1 MPVHELEAELRKE
14 LDRLF
19 EVFDWQTKI
28 LVLSFSLEIIV
39 RSISE
44 KR

>member
-19 EVFDWQTKI
+19 EVFDWQIDENFGTY
-28 LVLSFSLEIIV
+28 SFSLEIIV
-39 RSISE
+39 
-44 KR
+44 